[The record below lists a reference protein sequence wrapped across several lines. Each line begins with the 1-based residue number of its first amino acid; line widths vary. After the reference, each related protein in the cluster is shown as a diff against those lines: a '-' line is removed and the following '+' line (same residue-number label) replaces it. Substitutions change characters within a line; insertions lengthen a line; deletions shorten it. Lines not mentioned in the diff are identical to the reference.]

1 MAEHHTKSAEAP
13 AQGAAR
19 AQAGKE
25 SRKSNGSNGSNGHSW
40 PFAMG
45 QNWPFA
51 VANIPEAM
59 RTQSEAWFAGQAD
72 LLAGMQSM
80 MTERMKRYQDGT
92 AASLQAFQR
101 LCGCTD
107 GADAL
112 TAYHEWLSGGMGF
125 VMADLDA
132 LREQAARMTQMSK
145 RALGALSS
153 AETAA

>member
-1 MAEHHTKSAEAP
+1 MAELHTKSADAP
-13 AQGAAR
+13 AQSAAK
-19 AQAGKE
+19 AHAGPGKE
-25 SRKSNGSNGSNGHSW
+25 SGKSNGSNGQSW

-51 VANIPEAM
+51 VGNIPETM
-59 RTQSEAWFAGQAD
+59 RAQSEAWLSGQAD

-92 AASLQAFQR
+92 AAALQSFER

-107 GADAL
+107 GAGAL
-112 TAYHEWLSGGMGF
+112 AAYQEWLAGGMGF
-125 VMADLDA
+125 VMADLEA

-145 RALGALSS
+145 RALGAFSPAES
-153 AETAA
+153 AA